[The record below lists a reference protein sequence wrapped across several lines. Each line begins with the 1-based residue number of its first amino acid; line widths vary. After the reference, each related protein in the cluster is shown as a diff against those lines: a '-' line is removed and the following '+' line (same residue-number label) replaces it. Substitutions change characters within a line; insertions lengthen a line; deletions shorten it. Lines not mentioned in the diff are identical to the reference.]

1 MENKKCTII
10 EIVADYIYFVIT
22 GTKNEINSYCKLLG
36 LKCPT
41 KKFISMRIDIP
52 IAFYCEKMEKKGNII
67 NIESGTESAQSYAFA
82 QQSYIIKNKSD
93 KLNTNNTNTNNNGR
107 SHMLMIIED
116 NRLMF
121 PKLDLLDDDDPE
133 EVVFKWLTQMN
144 GDIPKMIKQT
154 IKPISL
160 VGFNEDILVYTAKL

>member
-22 GTKNEINSYCKLLG
+22 GTKNEIDSYCKLLG
-36 LKCPT
+36 LKCST

-52 IAFYCEKMEKKGNII
+52 IAFYCEKMEKKGNMI

-93 KLNTNNTNTNNNGR
+93 IKNDTKTNLNNR

-121 PKLDLLDDDDPE
+121 PKLDLHDDDDPE